1 MMNLIEDFI
10 HWLLDGAEVFAA
22 IFLSGL
28 VIFVFSLVVFA
39 AAVSPLLGLVV
50 VLGLCF
56 GVPLAAY
63 RHVKKRGDN

>member
-10 HWLLDGAEVFAA
+10 HWLLDGPEVFAVMFVSGLA
-22 IFLSGL
+22 IF
-28 VIFVFSLVVFA
+28 VMFLVVFA